1 MNLSIRT
8 SPITISGLLVALIL
22 ASVILSGPV
31 TRLEDGVLDLRYALR
46 GEIPADTNVAI
57 LYFDNDDIASLGG
70 WPLAR
75 NYYALLIDVLTKS
88 GVAAIGMDIFFG
100 EQHLQFPEHD
110 DLLASTIAGSGRVV
124 LSSYFRQLDAN
135 PLPLSDTPLFAND
148 YLSRPVVGFYGDH
161 LQLPFDRLA
170 RSAAGI
176 GHANL
181 IDRMP
186 NEIPLYVRF
195 GTRAIPAF
203 AAELLRVSAS
213 LPRDRV
219 RLEEGAMVF
228 GSAGG
233 DRPVPYSRDG
243 TISLNF
249 PGSIASFA
257 HYRCVEVMRSSE
269 VRKMGVQAPIK
280 LETLRGKIILIG
292 VIGEGRSRFVQ
303 TPFDQRFA
311 SLALHATVV
320 DNALR
325 QRALERPGLPATSL
339 IAVVLAL
346 LSVYLIV
353 RFGYLRGAALA
364 FCGGAVYAVG
374 SQLFFSSS
382 YVVLPI
388 VLPFI
393 LIVSVS
399 FGAVMYEFFIAR
411 KKVTQLESDKG
422 HIEDQL
428 RERELK
434 LQLLEREMLDQKSK
448 EGPDRGAEL
457 LEEIKRYKQD
467 IKRLSAQASDLV
479 KFEVTEGE
487 AQARIVFFEG
497 IVYQNSGKMKE
508 MVDLLMKIAGSNA
521 NVLILGESGTGKE
534 LVARAIHNLSNRK
547 ARQFVA
553 VNCGALTET
562 LLESELFGHEKG
574 SFTGAIKEKIG
585 RFEHADGGTI
595 FLDEIA
601 ETSEAFQVKLLRVVQ
616 AGEFERV
623 GSSSTRRVDIRI
635 IAATNRNV
643 KDLVDAKKFREDLYY
658 RLNVFTVQLPPLRE
672 RKGDIPALAEHFL
685 RSEGQLLSLSST
697 VIDAFLQYQW
707 PGNVRELESTI
718 KRAAILATSE
728 RRELIQLKDLSAE
741 IVSSM
746 RNRLDI
752 EDQILEL
759 LRFKKFSRSS
769 ISETAEELGGLN
781 RGTVAEYFRGICF
794 KYFFESV
801 WNKEQTALT
810 IAGDA
815 NSEATDKVRKK
826 ISEYLG
832 NVVEGLERGGRYDE
846 VKPSLKAKYKNL
858 PQRYHTILDEVI
870 RAFLSGKW
878 N

>member
-1 MNLSIRT
+1 
-8 SPITISGLLVALIL
+8 
-22 ASVILSGPV
+22 
-31 TRLEDGVLDLRYALR
+31 
-46 GEIPADTNVAI
+46 
-57 LYFDNDDIASLGG
+57 
-70 WPLAR
+70 
-75 NYYALLIDVLTKS
+75 
-88 GVAAIGMDIFFG
+88 
-100 EQHLQFPEHD
+100 
-110 DLLASTIAGSGRVV
+110 
-124 LSSYFRQLDAN
+124 
-135 PLPLSDTPLFAND
+135 
-148 YLSRPVVGFYGDH
+148 
-161 LQLPFDRLA
+161 
-170 RSAAGI
+170 
-176 GHANL
+176 
-181 IDRMP
+181 
-186 NEIPLYVRF
+186 
-195 GTRAIPAF
+195 
-203 AAELLRVSAS
+203 
-213 LPRDRV
+213 
-219 RLEEGAMVF
+219 
-228 GSAGG
+228 
-233 DRPVPYSRDG
+233 
-243 TISLNF
+243 
-249 PGSIASFA
+249 
-257 HYRCVEVMRSSE
+257 
-269 VRKMGVQAPIK
+269 
-280 LETLRGKIILIG
+280 
-292 VIGEGRSRFVQ
+292 
-303 TPFDQRFA
+303 
-311 SLALHATVV
+311 
-320 DNALR
+320 
-325 QRALERPGLPATSL
+325 
-339 IAVVLAL
+339 
-346 LSVYLIV
+346 
-353 RFGYLRGAALA
+353 
-364 FCGGAVYAVG
+364 
-374 SQLFFSSS
+374 
-382 YVVLPI
+382 
-388 VLPFI
+388 
-393 LIVSVS
+393 
-399 FGAVMYEFFIAR
+399 
-411 KKVTQLESDKG
+411 
-422 HIEDQL
+422 
-428 RERELK
+428 
-434 LQLLEREMLDQKSK
+434 
-448 EGPDRGAEL
+448 
-457 LEEIKRYKQD
+457 
-467 IKRLSAQASDLV
+467 
-479 KFEVTEGE
+479 
-487 AQARIVFFEG
+487 
-497 IVYQNSGKMKE
+497 
-508 MVDLLMKIAGSNA
+508 
-521 NVLILGESGTGKE
+521 
-534 LVARAIHNLSNRK
+534 
-547 ARQFVA
+547 
-553 VNCGALTET
+553 
-562 LLESELFGHEKG
+562 HEKG

-801 WNKEQTALT
+801 WNKEQTVLT